1 MNVEPE
7 VSSNAELATPQ
18 ARVSAR
24 ILQASQLRFAGKS
37 HEASAELTKA
47 LDDARATPY
56 EIEFQTRIQL
66 AMTLAD
72 VYQSTGE
79 NQKASQMLA
88 QEVAF
93 AEKISQLMEAT
104 GTPPQK
110 RAAASGTLQLRDR
123 STQIALIGQ
132 QAPEIAV
139 KEWLNGPAA
148 TLSHLRGRVV
158 LLEFWAT
165 WCQPCRE
172 MFPKL
177 QELYEKHAELG
188 LEVVALTRH
197 YLAYGGTAESMSNER
212 ELMRRMVNEKGVTFS
227 VGVAEDERL
236 QGIYGAN
243 GLPTIALI
251 DRRSVVRYAGPDSD
265 DPLFKD
271 ALKRC
276 LEETE

>member
-7 VSSNAELATPQ
+7 VSNAEPATPQ
-18 ARVSAR
+18 ERVSAR
-24 ILQASQLRFAGKS
+24 ILQASQLRFTGKS

-47 LDDARATPY
+47 LTDARATPY

-79 NQKASQMLA
+79 NQKASEMLA
-88 QEVAF
+88 QELAF
-93 AEKISQLMEAT
+93 AEKVNQIMQAT
-104 GTPPQK
+104 GTPSQK
-110 RAAASGTLQLRDR
+110 RAAASGALQLRDR

-139 KEWLNGPAA
+139 KEWINGGAA
-148 TLSHLRGRVV
+148 TLSELRGRVV

-177 QELYEKHAELG
+177 QELYEKQAALG
-188 LEVVALTRH
+188 LEVIALTRH
-197 YLAYGGTAESMSNER
+197 YLAYGGTAESMSDEL
-212 ELMRRMVNEKGVTFS
+212 ELMRRMITENAVTFP

-251 DRRSVVRYAGPDSD
+251 DRRSVVRYAGPGSD

-276 LEETE
+276 LEESE